1 MITTSYSLKSRQNG
15 FTLIEVLVAS
25 FIMFLVIT
33 SATLIYRG
41 AVLSSVKAE
50 KTLVILSYAEM
61 LTDSIKSS
69 IRNASEQQQIS
80 DSRAIDDNLSYQWQ
94 ANVIEQ
100 SNAQAQ
106 FNAFNGEMDTGK
118 HDFKL
123 WQVSLVVQM
132 EGSQRQFTFYEVSW

>member
-69 IRNASEQQQIS
+69 IRNASDQQQIS
-80 DSRAIDDNLSYQWQ
+80 DSRAIDDKLSYQWQ

-106 FNAFNGEMDTGK
+106 FNAFNGEMDSGQ